1 MKEKAV
7 GIVANPASGKD
18 IRRIV
23 TYSTPY
29 GNQEKVNII
38 RRVLMALHATGIHK
52 DEDENERFVFLS
64 GDKGR
69 LGQCPF

>member
-29 GNQEKVNII
+29 GNQEKGKYYPPRFDGAPRN
-38 RRVLMALHATGIHK
+38 RHSQGLLYAGVL
-52 DEDENERFVFLS
+52 
-64 GDKGR
+64 
-69 LGQCPF
+69 